1 MLITGAMPVA
11 STAPKIPMPHG
22 KINSQ
27 SRATLER
34 LPAIIAAMASCGA
47 PSLRIKH
54 NSALF
59 KINAGAKS
67 NITCK

>member
-11 STAPKIPMPHG
+11 STAPKIPIPHG

-34 LPAIIAAMASCGA
+34 LPAIIAAMAS
-47 PSLRIKH
+47 
-54 NSALF
+54 
-59 KINAGAKS
+59 
-67 NITCK
+67 